1 MWSLETFECIKVLEG
16 HSDNIY
22 CLELNSNDSFLSCSE
37 HQTVKS
43 WQIEQ
48 GELLNSIEYDQPVN
62 NVKRLTED
70 LVAIA
75 LENGEIQIYDLNKM
89 ENVHSIS
96 AHSSFV
102 NRISLLQNGNLF
114 SGSEDG
120 NIKLWEFL

>member
-1 MWSLETFECIKVLEG
+1 MWSLETFECIKVHEG
-16 HSDNIY
+16 HSSSIMFS
-22 CLELNSNDSFLSCSE
+22 ELNSNDSFLSCSE

-89 ENVHSIS
+89 KNVQ
-96 AHSSFV
+96 AHSSHFF
-102 NRISLLQNGNLF
+102 LPNLTV
-114 SGSEDG
+114 S
-120 NIKLWEFL
+120 